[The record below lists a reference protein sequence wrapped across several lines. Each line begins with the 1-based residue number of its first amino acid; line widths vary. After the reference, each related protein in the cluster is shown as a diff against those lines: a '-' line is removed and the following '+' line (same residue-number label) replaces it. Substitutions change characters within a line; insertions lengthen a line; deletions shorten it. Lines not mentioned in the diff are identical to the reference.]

1 LILKKAKTMNK
12 MTFLNPE
19 FFWLFLLIPV
29 VIAWQIWKRKE
40 QTATLKISSL
50 KGFKKTKS
58 VLTKLKPMLFVF
70 RLLALSSLIIAMA
83 RPRTV
88 DVSSKTKTTKGIDI
102 VMSVDVS
109 GSMLAKDFKPNRME
123 ALKEVAENFVKGRPN
138 DRIGLVVYA
147 SEAYTKSPVTS
158 DKAVVMDAIRSI
170 KYDNVLQDGTGI
182 GMGLTTAINR
192 LKDSKAKSKIVI
204 LMTDGVNNAGFIEP
218 QTASD
223 IAQQY
228 GIKVYTIGIGS
239 NGMADFPY
247 AIAPNGQFLFRM
259 MKVEID
265 EALLRSIA
273 KNTGG
278 KYFRAYS
285 NQKLES
291 IYNEINKLETTEIQE
306 LKFYDYEEKY
316 RPFALFAG
324 LLLLLE
330 LGLRNTL
337 FRSFI

>member
-1 LILKKAKTMNK
+1 MNK
-12 MTFLNPE
+12 VTFLNPE
-19 FFWLFLLIPV
+19 FFWLFILIPI
-29 VIAWQIWKRKE
+29 VIGWQIWKRNE

-50 KGFKKTKS
+50 KGFKTSKS
-58 VLTKLKPMLFVF
+58 VLAKLKPMLFVF

-109 GSMLAKDFKPNRME
+109 GSMLAKDLKPNRME
-123 ALKEVAENFVKGRPN
+123 ALKDVAENFVKARPN

-158 DKAVVMDAIRSI
+158 DKAVVLDAIRSI

-265 EALLRSIA
+265 ESLLRSIA

-278 KYFRAYS
+278 KYFRANS
-285 NQKLES
+285 NQKLEA

-306 LKFYDYEEKY
+306 LKFYDYDEKF

-324 LLLLLE
+324 LLLLVE
-330 LGLRNTL
+330 IGLRNTL

>member
-1 LILKKAKTMNK
+1 MNK
-12 MTFLNPE
+12 VTFLNPE
-19 FFWLFLLIPV
+19 FFWLFLLIPI
-29 VIAWQIWKRKE
+29 VIGWQIWKRNE
-40 QTATLKISSL
+40 QSATLKISSL
-50 KGFKKTKS
+50 QGFKTSKS
-58 VLTKLKPMLFVF
+58 ILAKLKPMLFVF

-109 GSMLAKDFKPNRME
+109 GSMLAKDLKPNRME
-123 ALKEVAENFVKGRPN
+123 ALKDVAENFVKARPN

-158 DKAVVMDAIRSI
+158 DKAVVLDAIRSI

-265 EALLRSIA
+265 ESLLRSIA

-278 KYFRAYS
+278 KYFRANS
-285 NQKLES
+285 NEKLES

-306 LKFYDYEEKY
+306 LKFYDYDEKF

-324 LLLLLE
+324 LLLLVE

>member
-1 LILKKAKTMNK
+1 MNK
-12 MTFLNPE
+12 VTFLNPE
-19 FFWLFLLIPV
+19 FFWLFLLIPM
-29 VIAWQIWKRKE
+29 VIGWQIWKRNE

-50 KGFKKTKS
+50 QGFKTSKS
-58 VLTKLKPMLFVF
+58 FLAKLKPMLFIF
-70 RLLALSSLIIAMA
+70 RLLALSSLIIAVA

-109 GSMLAKDFKPNRME
+109 GSMLAKDLKPNRME
-123 ALKEVAENFVKGRPN
+123 ALKVVAENFVKARPN

-158 DKAVVMDAIRSI
+158 DKAVVLDAIRSI

-265 EALLRSIA
+265 ESLLRSIA

-278 KYFRAYS
+278 KYFRANS

-306 LKFYDYEEKY
+306 LKFYDYDEKF
-316 RPFALFAG
+316 RSFALFAG
-324 LLLLLE
+324 LLLLVE
-330 LGLRNTL
+330 IGLRNTL

>member
-1 LILKKAKTMNK
+1 MNK
-12 MTFLNPE
+12 VTFLNPE
-19 FFWLFLLIPV
+19 FFWLFLLIPM
-29 VIAWQIWKRKE
+29 VIGWQIWKRNE
-40 QTATLKISSL
+40 QAATLKISSL
-50 KGFKKTKS
+50 KGFKTSKS
-58 VLTKLKPMLFVF
+58 ILAKLKPMLFVF

-109 GSMLAKDFKPNRME
+109 GSMLAKDLKPNRME
-123 ALKEVAENFVKGRPN
+123 ALKDVAENFVKARPN

-158 DKAVVMDAIRSI
+158 DKAVVLDAIRSI

-192 LKDSKAKSKIVI
+192 LKDSIAKSKIVI

-265 EALLRSIA
+265 ESLLRSIA

-278 KYFRAYS
+278 KYFRANS
-285 NQKLES
+285 NQKLEA

-306 LKFYDYEEKY
+306 LKFYDYDEKF
-316 RPFALFAG
+316 RSFALFAG
-324 LLLLLE
+324 LLVLVE
-330 LGLRNTL
+330 IGLRNTL